1 MAAWCRIDDL
11 QLVIEVIDFDPAG
24 KFDASL
30 IWYSCPDGTE
40 QGYIKDGVTFRPL
53 TPEEVYPTV
62 GFENDYIYDVEKA
75 KRQKQGNINNGYA
88 AAENVPVTVGG
99 FDFDA
104 SNNALAE
111 INSIN
116 VAVLLGET
124 LPSGFTW
131 IDTDGVEHPADA
143 AMMAALQKQVAIKH
157 YQDSHKYAQRTKEI
171 EAATTIAE
179 VAIVGD
185 W

>member
-1 MAAWCRIDDL
+1 MASWCRIDDL

-40 QGYIKDGVTFRPL
+40 QGYIKDGVTFRPV
-53 TPEEVYPTV
+53 TAEETYPTV

-75 KRQKQGNINNGYA
+75 KRQKQGNIDSGYT
-88 AAENVPVTVGG
+88 AAEDVPVTMGG

-111 INSIN
+111 INSIS
-116 VAVLLGET
+116 VAVLNGEA
-124 LPSGFTW
+124 LPAGFTW
-131 IDTDGVEHPADA
+131 IDTSGVEVPADA
-143 AMMAALQKQVAIKH
+143 AMMAALQKSVAIKH
-157 YQDSHKYAQRTKEI
+157 YNDSHKYARRTKEI

-179 VAIVGD
+179 VAIVED